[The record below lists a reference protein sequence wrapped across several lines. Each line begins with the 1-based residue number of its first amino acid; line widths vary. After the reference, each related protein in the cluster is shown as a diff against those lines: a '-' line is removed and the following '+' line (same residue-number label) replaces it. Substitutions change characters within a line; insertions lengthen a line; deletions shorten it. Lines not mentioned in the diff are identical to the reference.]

1 MAGLTAK
8 QQAFVDEYLVDL
20 NATQAAIRAG
30 YSPKN
35 ADVTG
40 PRLLGNVGIAEAI
53 KTRMDERADRLGV
66 TQDDVVQA
74 LRAIAFADLR
84 EVTEW
89 GREQDESSGLW
100 RVYVRLRDSERLSDE
115 AAVALNELR
124 VDASGHLTVRLSD
137 KLRALELL
145 GRHLGMFKRDVDVR
159 VSGGFTVE
167 HLHELAEAFGDSED

>member
-1 MAGLTAK
+1 MAGLTAR

-30 YSPKN
+30 YSERT
-35 ADVTG
+35 ARQTG
-40 PRLLGNVGIAEAI
+40 AENLSKPAVAEAI
-53 KTRMDERADRLGV
+53 RARMDERAERLGV
-66 TQDDVVQA
+66 TQDDVVMA

-84 EVTEW
+84 DVTEW
-89 GREQDESSGLW
+89 GQERDSDGLMH
-100 RVYVRLRDSERLSDE
+100 VFVRLRDSEKLSDE

-124 VDASGHLTVRLSD
+124 VDASGHLTVRLND

-145 GRHLGMFKRDVDVR
+145 GRHLGMFKKDVDVR

-167 HLHELAEAFGDSED
+167 HLHELAEALGDDTD

>member
-30 YSPKN
+30 YSERT
-35 ADVTG
+35 AEQQG
-40 PRLLGNVGIAEAI
+40 SRLLRNVQVQAAVREQMDARAE
-53 KTRMDERADRLGV
+53 RLGV

-84 EVTEW
+84 DVVDW
-89 GREQDESSGLW
+89 GREQDAASGLW
-100 RVYVRLRDSERLSDE
+100 SVFVRLRDSAKLGDE

-124 VDASGHLTVRLSD
+124 VDASGHLTVRLND

-145 GRHLGMFKRDVDVR
+145 GRHLGMFKKDVDVR

-167 HLHELAEAFGDSED
+167 HLHELAEAFGDDQD